1 MTALNAHPGALC
13 SSVLSMWVF
22 AAEVRISLLFKYG
35 FGSIKKRADTE

>member
-22 AAEVRISLLFKYG
+22 AAEVGISLLFKHG
-35 FGSIKKRADTE
+35 FGSVEKRSDVE